1 VSERLD
7 EAARLMDD
15 AAGELDQAAAHC
27 RVAARHF
34 RGQEI
39 PRAGAHAWAAVGHLT
54 NARELLSRQA
64 RDHAARSMAQV
75 EPLP

>member
-7 EAARLMDD
+7 EAARLLED
-15 AAGELDQAAAHC
+15 AAEELDQGAAHC

-34 RGQEI
+34 RDREI
-39 PRAGAHAWAAVGHLT
+39 PRAGAHAWAAVGHLA
-54 NARELLSRQA
+54 NASALLSQQA
-64 RDHAARSMAQV
+64 RDHAARSTTQV